1 MKVVFL
7 YPLARDAYNYL
18 IENLPKDIKV
28 VARIREE
35 GSFPSSPNEDPEI
48 IEETKTAEV
57 LMGPYVTE
65 EILSKAR
72 PEAGGKLKLI
82 FIPWTGV
89 DRLDLSLVKKYN
101 IPVANSHG
109 NARTIAE
116 FGIALLLTAAKN
128 IIHHDR
134 LMREGD
140 WSSRFRDYPS
150 INITG
155 KTIGL
160 LGFGAIGT
168 ECAKLLQGFDVKL
181 IACRRIP
188 TKTTDQ
194 QKNLVSEI
202 FPYTDLQSFLE
213 KSDIILNSLP
223 LTNETKNF
231 LGKEQFEQM
240 KTGVIIVNVGRGET
254 IDEEAFYEAVKSGK
268 IFAAGLD
275 PQWHYPPRSTPPRK
289 SNGETDT
296 SSKHYPSIYPI
307 HEFDNVVLSPHRAGH
322 LLNSYERAH
331 WKDVIENILR
341 IYQGKEPMN
350 LIDID
355 RGY

>member
-7 YPLARDAYNYL
+7 YPLARDALNFL
-18 IENLPKDIKV
+18 REILPEDIKV
-28 VARIREE
+28 IARILEE
-35 GSFPSSPNEDPEI
+35 GPITISPNEDPKI
-48 IEETKTAEV
+48 VNETKTAEI

-72 PEAGGKLKLI
+72 PEVGGKLKLI

-181 IACRRIP
+181 IACRRTP
-188 TKTTDQ
+188 SKTTDQ
-194 QKNLVSEI
+194 QKKLVESIFAYTNL
-202 FPYTDLQSFLE
+202 TQFLTQ
-213 KSDIILNSLP
+213 SDIIINSLP
-223 LTNETKNF
+223 LTNETKSF
-231 LGKEQFEQM
+231 LGKEQFMQM
-240 KTGVIIVNVGRGET
+240 KDGIILINIGRGET
-254 IDEEAFYEAVKSGK
+254 IDEEAIYEATKSGK
-268 IFAAGLD
+268 VFAAGLD
-275 PQWHYPPRSTPPRK
+275 PQWHYPERSFPSRK
-289 SNGETDT
+289 TDGELDIKV
-296 SSKHYPSIYPI
+296 KHYPSIYPI

-322 LLNSYERAH
+322 LVEGYERSH
-331 WKDVIENILR
+331 WQDVIENILR
-341 IYQGKEPMN
+341 IYRGKEPIN
-350 LIDID
+350 IIDLEK
-355 RGY
+355 GY